1 MEATHHKK
9 TDRNLAYFL
18 VFAFASGTL
27 AHLWPAILPITRY
40 TTDALLLGINALL
53 LHAIYQ
59 DHKDQRLWYWLA
71 AAYVFTFFIEAAGVA
86 TGAIFGEYHYGATM
100 RFQWLGVPFVIALN
114 WAVLTLAANHL
125 VNRWVSQP
133 FLAASL
139 AGVVLALYDVAI
151 EPVAIKLDYWQW
163 AAPSVP
169 LQNYIAWA
177 IVAMLI
183 SLPLQYAKIGFRS
196 PLLLVYFF
204 AQLFFFLALNLAL

>member
-1 MEATHHKK
+1 MEVSIKK
-9 TDRNLAYFL
+9 GANRSIAYFL

-27 AHLWPAILPITRY
+27 AHAWPAILPITRY

-53 LHAIYQ
+53 LYAIYQ
-59 DHKDQRLWYWLA
+59 DHRDIRLWYWLVG
-71 AAYVFTFFIEAAGVA
+71 AYLFTFLIEAVGVA

-125 VNRWVSQP
+125 VNKWVSQP
-133 FLAASL
+133 FLAALL
-139 AGVVLALYDVAI
+139 AGVILALYDIAI
-151 EPVAIKLDYWQW
+151 EPVAIQLDYWQW

-169 LQNYIAWA
+169 IQNYIAWA
-177 IVAMLI
+177 LVAWLI
-183 SLPLQYAKIGFRS
+183 SLPLQYAKIAFRS

-204 AQLFFFLALNLAL
+204 AQLFFFLVLNIAL

>member
-1 MEATHHKK
+1 MEVS
-9 TDRNLAYFL
+9 TDKEANRYIAYFL
-18 VFAFASGTL
+18 VFAFSSGTL

-40 TTDALLLGINALL
+40 TTDALLLGINGLL
-53 LHAIYQ
+53 LYAIYQ
-59 DHKDQRLWYWLA
+59 EHKDARLWYWLL
-71 AAYVFTFFIEAAGVA
+71 AAYIFTFFIEAAGVA

-125 VNRWVSQP
+125 ANKWVRQP
-133 FLAASL
+133 FLAALL
-139 AGVVLALYDVAI
+139 AGVILALYDVAI

-163 AAPSVP
+163 AAPTVP
-169 LQNYIAWA
+169 IQNYIAWA
-177 IVAMLI
+177 LVALLI

-204 AQLFFFLALNLAL
+204 AQLFFFLALNIAL